1 MPRTKKDG
9 LAYFPFDVNFF
20 SDDKI
25 ENLRWAH
32 GPVGILTYIN
42 LLARMYTHRY
52 FIEFKDIDDLAR
64 SIAKDI
70 ACDQMRKTA
79 TRVTEIINYLVGSGI
94 LDKGLYEQGVVSG
107 QAMQEQYII
116 SAHRMRRKEI
126 RIDMYALVDVFEV
139 LRKNKINV
147 AENTVIVT
155 EKGIYVAIGT
165 QSKSKVNIIN
175 NNNIY
180 TTTYNNYSYIFYNN
194 NAHTRAEEAGSVGN
208 AESTAENAAGAP
220 TRAKVLGFFY
230 GEELFPVE
238 RGLEEAQKFIDYN
251 TLRKWDCLPDWQAA
265 ARMWAVRA
273 KERIG

>member
-1 MPRTKKDG
+1 MPRLKKEG

-25 ENLRWAH
+25 ENLRWAY

-52 FIEFKDIDDLAR
+52 YIEFNDIADLSR

-70 ACDQMRKTA
+70 ACDQLRKTA

-107 QAMQEQYII
+107 QAMQEQYIVA
-116 SAHRMRRKEI
+116 AHKMRRKEI
-126 RIDMYALVDVFEV
+126 RLDVYALVDVFEV

-147 AENTVIVT
+147 AENTIIVT
-155 EKGIYVAIGT
+155 LKGVYVALGT
-165 QSKSKVNIIN
+165 QSKSKVKLLYN

-194 NAHTRAEEAGSVGN
+194 AREREEAEKGLNVENSVETPREN
-208 AESTAENAAGAP
+208 EIPTLDEVAE
-220 TRAKVLGFFY
+220 FFL
-230 GEELFPVE
+230 EETSL
-238 RGLEEAQKFIDYN
+238 RGDIRCSDEAQKFIDYN
-251 TLRKWDCLPDWQAA
+251 YLLKWKCLPDWKAA
-265 ARMWAVRA
+265 ARRWVE
-273 KERIG
+273 KGTI